1 MAYDTSMLL
10 RKRFNRFADKRGTWF
25 LKSLEDALVV
35 KILPFLPPWLET
47 YHLTLSTL
55 FWIALILIS
64 GYLAIQNI
72 NYLWLMS
79 LGVFGQYVTDRLDGE
94 VGRAKNTGLI
104 KWGFYMDHFLDYL
117 FLCAI
122 VISYWFLTPYEY
134 KYILFVV
141 LAISAAYFVHIVLY
155 FGITGQFEVSNEG
168 VGPSEFRILV
178 ILLNTMLI
186 YLDRIIFV
194 PLLLVF
200 FGANI
205 FYLIMSIYKTQ
216 KKIWAMDM
224 RAKNEQEKRTYRV
237 H

>member
-1 MAYDTSMLL
+1 MLFK
-10 RKRFNRFADKRGTWF
+10 KRFNKFADKRGTWM
-25 LKSLEDALVV
+25 LKAFEDALVARV
-35 KILPFLPPWLET
+35 LPYLPPWLET

-55 FWIALILIS
+55 FWITLILLG
-64 GYLAIQNI
+64 GYLATQNI
-72 NYLWLMS
+72 NYLWIMS
-79 LGVFGQYVTDRLDGE
+79 AGVIGQYITDRLDGE

-141 LAISAAYFVHIVLY
+141 LGISAAYFVHIILY
-155 FGITGQFEVSNEG
+155 FGVTGQFEVASEDL
-168 VGPSEFRILV
+168 GPSEFRVMV
-178 ILLNTMLI
+178 IALNTMLI

-194 PLLLVF
+194 PLLLAF
-200 FGANI
+200 FGGNV
-205 FYLIMSIYKTQ
+205 FYLIMSIYRTQ
-216 KKIWAMDM
+216 KKIWSMDM
-224 RAKNEQEKRTYRV
+224 RTKQEQEKKTYRI

>member
-1 MAYDTSMLL
+1 MLFK
-10 RKRFNRFADKRGTWF
+10 KRFNKFADKRGTWM
-25 LKSLEDALVV
+25 LKAFEDAIVARLM
-35 KILPFLPPWLET
+35 PHLPPWLET

-55 FWIALILIS
+55 FWIVLILLG
-64 GYLAIQNI
+64 GYLATQNI
-72 NYLWLMS
+72 NYLWIMS
-79 LGVFGQYVTDRLDGE
+79 AGVIGQYITDRLDGE

-141 LAISAAYFVHIVLY
+141 LGISAAYFVHIILY
-155 FGITGQFEVSNEG
+155 FGVTGQFEVASEG
-168 VGPSEFRILV
+168 LGPSEFRVMV
-178 ILLNTMLI
+178 IALNTMLI

-194 PLLLVF
+194 PLLLIF
-200 FGANI
+200 FGGNV
-205 FYLIMSIYKTQ
+205 FYLIMSIYRTQ
-216 KKIWAMDM
+216 KKIWNLDM
-224 RAKNEQEKRTYRV
+224 RTKHEQEKRSYRV